1 MALVGLGIVV
11 KNLPID
17 MLRSF
22 VRVVEEGGFTAAAER
37 LGRSQP
43 AISQQIKKLE
53 SLLDRPLLDRNSPKL
68 ALTPAGESLLNYARQ
83 ILALNDEAVSHFD
96 SPAVSGRIRFGIPS
110 EFAITLLPK
119 IISRF
124 ARAYPDV
131 ALEVSCDLSRNL
143 ISEEQRSRYDLILV
157 LHDTITSQPRR
168 ANNDFVKTDQLVWV
182 SSAGSR
188 VHLQETLPLVAAP
201 GGCIYRQ
208 RALRKLGEAKR
219 SCRIVYTI
227 PDLTGI
233 QAAIDE
239 GLGVTVLA
247 RSTVPESLTIIESG
261 QLPDLG
267 LIGISLKQVAPG
279 KNTAVQVLA
288 DFIKA
293 GLN

>member
-1 MALVGLGIVV
+1 M

-22 VRVVEEGGFTAAAER
+22 VTVIDEGSFTAAADR
-37 LGRSQP
+37 LGRTQP

-53 SLLDRPLLDRNSPKL
+53 GLLDRPLLDRDSPKL
-68 ALTPAGESLLNYARQ
+68 QLTSAGDSLLNYARQ
-83 ILALNDEAVSHFD
+83 ILSINDEAVGFFAN
-96 SPAVSGRIRFGIPS
+96 PQVSGRIRFGIPS

-131 ALEVSCDLSRNL
+131 TLEVTCDLSRNL
-143 ISEEQRSRYDLILV
+143 LSDDQRHHYDLILA
-157 LHDTITSQPRR
+157 LHDDASTAKRSVK
-168 ANNDFVKTDQLVWV
+168 NFVRTDPLVWV
-182 SSAGSR
+182 TSAGSR
-188 VHLQETLPLVAAP
+188 AHLQETLPLVAAP

-208 RALRKLGEAKR
+208 RALRCLGEAKR

-233 QAAIDE
+233 QAAIEE
-239 GLGVTVLA
+239 GLGITVLA
-247 RSTVPESLTIIESG
+247 RSTVPSGMVIIEPSPH
-261 QLPDLG
+261 LPDLG
-267 LIGISLKQVAPG
+267 AIGISLKLIEHSR
-279 KNTAVQVLA
+279 NSAVQVLA

-293 GLN
+293 GLL